1 VAGLLEK
8 AYVEQF
14 PKDPKM
20 LKYLENLP
28 NFKISEEIREKIKEH
43 EYNED
48 IQEKYFNAAHKE
60 AGSFDDPK
68 FAMIDILYKE
78 ISKNKKQ
85 TSGDDIVSNN
95 YLKRMG
101 EDLDDELVK
110 RINLHLNENHQK
122 NIKVLDSL

>member
-1 VAGLLEK
+1 LEK

-20 LKYLENLP
+20 LKYLENMP
-28 NFKISEEIREKIKEH
+28 NLKISEEIREKIKEH

-48 IQEKYFNAAHKE
+48 IQEKYFNAAQKA

-78 ISKNKKQ
+78 ISKNRKQ
-85 TSGDDIVSNN
+85 KNGDDIVSSN

>member
-1 VAGLLEK
+1 
-8 AYVEQF
+8 
-14 PKDPKM
+14 M
-20 LKYLENLP
+20 LKYLENMP

-43 EYNED
+43 EYNEE
-48 IQEKYFNAAHKE
+48 IQEKYFNAAQKE

-78 ISKNKKQ
+78 ISKNRKQ
-85 TSGDDIVSNN
+85 KSGDDIVSNN